1 MVFLLVEIKKTNQM
15 QRVLILFTILFNFS
29 LTSEAQN
36 PEFENLK
43 NIDNWLESNIKD
55 SNLSGATVLIADKS
69 KFIYSIT
76 VGKSNLESK
85 RELQPNDYFKIAS
98 LSKVI
103 TTVAVMKLYE
113 DGYFDLDDPIEKYM
127 PIFKNTKVI
136 KRQDDSENFTLENA
150 NTKITIRHLLNQTAG
165 FAYDGPIISKLY
177 KEKNLSFFNPSHENL
192 SSFMND
198 LSSIPIIHQPGKKF
212 TYGPST
218 DILGYLI
225 ETVTNQNLATY
236 LNKNIFIPLQ
246 MTGTGFDAHRQ
257 DINRLARSYSKKDN
271 ILKAINKE
279 LDLKE
284 NHKIKVS
291 MGGSGLVSTST
302 DFMRFCQMLLNNGV
316 YQNKRIISRKSI
328 EMMTTNQIGDIDY
341 PQGFYPI
348 LGKDNKFGFGLNV
361 ITKKGEINELYSQ
374 GSYYWEG
381 AYSTTFIIDPKEGFA
396 ALMMTQLGGRQSLR
410 VRKDFRKT
418 VYKTLK

>member
-1 MVFLLVEIKKTNQM
+1 M
-15 QRVLILFTILFNFS
+15 QRVLILFTILFSFS
-29 LTSEAQN
+29 LISEAQN

-43 NIDNWLESNIKD
+43 NIDNWLESNIKN

-69 KFIYSIT
+69 KLIYSIT
-76 VGKSNLESK
+76 VGKSNLESQ

-113 DGYFDLDDPIEKYM
+113 DGYFDIDDPIKKYM

-136 KRQDDSENFTLENA
+136 NRQDDSENYTLEN
-150 NTKITIRHLLNQTAG
+150 TSKKITIRHLLNQTAG

-177 KEKNLSFFNPSHENL
+177 KEKKISFFNPTHESL
-192 SSFMND
+192 SNFMKD
-198 LSSIPIIHQPGKKF
+198 LSSMPIVHEPGEKF

-225 ETVTNQNLATY
+225 ETVTNQNLETY
-236 LNKNIFIPLQ
+236 LRNNIFIPLH

-257 DINRLARSYSKKDN
+257 DINRLVRSYSKKDN
-271 ILKAINKE
+271 ILKSINKE

-284 NHKIKVS
+284 NHKTKVS
-291 MGGSGLVSTST
+291 MGGSGMVSTSS
-302 DFMRFCQMLLNNGV
+302 DFMRFCQMLLNDGV
-316 YQNKRIISRKSI
+316 YENKRIISRKSI

-341 PQGFYPI
+341 PQGFHPI

-361 ITKKGEINELYSQ
+361 ITKKGEINEFYSQ

-396 ALMMTQLGGRQSLR
+396 ALMMTQLGGRQSLK
-410 VRKDFRKT
+410 VRKDFRKS